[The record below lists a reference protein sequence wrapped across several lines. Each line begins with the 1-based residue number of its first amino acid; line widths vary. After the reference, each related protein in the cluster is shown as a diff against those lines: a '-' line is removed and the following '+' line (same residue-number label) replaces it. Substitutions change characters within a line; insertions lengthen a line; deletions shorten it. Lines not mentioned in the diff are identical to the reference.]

1 LTHKKPTIYDLA
13 ELAQV
18 SASTVSA
25 ILSGT
30 WRQRRIS
37 DETARRVQQLA
48 QAHQF
53 NINRQAS
60 GLRKMRSGMIG
71 MIVPLHDNRY
81 FSSMSQ
87 TFERL
92 ARERRWCPIVA
103 CTLRDPELELETVN
117 TLISYRVE
125 YLVVAGATDPDSISR
140 LCSSHGVAHVNVDL
154 PGTLTPSVISDN
166 RWGAERLTQ
175 ALIARSTPIAEPLRD
190 RIHFLGGL
198 ATDHSTRSRI
208 DGFITAVQA
217 SFGGFDAAQVDTCGY
232 EADLAEQAIGR
243 LIHRLGGLPR
253 GLLVNST
260 IAFEGVLRV
269 LKTIAPDE
277 LRQTAIG
284 CYDWD
289 PFATCLSFP
298 LLMVRQDVDTMIG
311 EAFKIIDSGVF
322 ECDKVIEIKPLLM
335 LE

>member
-1 LTHKKPTIYDLA
+1 MAHRKSTIYDLA
-13 ELAQV
+13 ALAQV

-25 ILSGT
+25 ILNGT

-37 DETARRVQQLA
+37 DDTARRVQDLA
-48 QAHQF
+48 LTHQF

-87 TFERL
+87 TFERM
-92 ARERRWCPIVA
+92 ARARQWCPIVA
-103 CTLRDPELELETVN
+103 STLRDPALELETVN

-140 LCSSHGVAHVNVDL
+140 LCSSHSVAHVNVDL
-154 PGTLTPSVISDN
+154 PGALTPSVISDN
-166 RWGAERLTQ
+166 RWGAERLTSE
-175 ALIARSTPIAEPLRD
+175 LIARSRPAADPLRN

-208 DGFITAVQA
+208 EGFALAVQTA
-217 SFGGFDAAQVDTCGY
+217 FGCFDADQVDACGY
-232 EADLAEQAIGR
+232 EADLAEQAITR
-243 LIHRLGGLPR
+243 LIGRLGGLPR
-253 GLLVNST
+253 GLLINST

-269 LKTIAPDE
+269 LKKLSPAE
-277 LRQTAIG
+277 LQQTVIG

-289 PFATCLSFP
+289 PFANCLSFP
-298 LLMVRQDVDTMIG
+298 LLMVRQDVDAMIG
-311 EAFKIIDSGVF
+311 EAFNIIDSGKF
-322 ECDKVIEIKPLLM
+322 ERGKLIEIKPQLV

>member
-1 LTHKKPTIYDLA
+1 MTNKKSTIYDLA
-13 ELAQV
+13 ALAQV

-25 ILSGT
+25 ILNGT

-37 DETARRVQQLA
+37 ADTARRVQHLA

-87 TFERL
+87 TFERM
-92 ARERRWCPIVA
+92 ARERQWCPIVA
-103 CTLRDPELELETVN
+103 STLRDPALELETVN

-154 PGTLTPSVISDN
+154 PGVLTPSVISDN
-166 RWGAERLTQ
+166 RWGAERLTD
-175 ALIARSTPIAEPLRD
+175 ALIARSRPSMDPRRD

-208 DGFITAVQA
+208 DGFMAAVQA
-217 SFGGFDAAQVDTCGY
+217 AFGCFDAAQVDACGY
-232 EADLAEQAIGR
+232 EADLAEHALRR
-243 LIHRLGGLPR
+243 LMGRLGGLPR

-260 IAFEGVLRV
+260 IAFEGALQV
-269 LKTIAPDE
+269 LKTIPLDE
-277 LRQTAIG
+277 LQQTVIG

-298 LLMVRQDVDTMIG
+298 LLMVRQDVEAMIG

-322 ECDKVIEIKPLLM
+322 ERGKVIEIKPRLM